1 MKKYIYTII
10 VLLILG
16 GGFYYY
22 KNHQAKKAEAN
33 KPEYM
38 TAEVSRKDIAIKVLS
53 TGSLQPFTRVEVKG
67 TIRGRIDEVF
77 VNEGSIVKRG
87 DVLATISSEER
98 NSILDAADSMLRTAR
113 ASGNSQEIREAQAA
127 LEIAQNAYKTVTIL
141 SSMEGEIISRTA
153 EPGQNVDTSSQ
164 LFVIA
169 DRLIARTDVDEVDIA
184 KIYVGLPA
192 IVILDAYPDQKVEGK
207 VTRIAREGRTVSDVV
222 VYEINIQP
230 DRLPQRWA
238 PGMTANIEFILQE
251 KKNVIS
257 VPRSAIVEAPET
269 KEGEAETPIPSRPS
283 SQNPQRPVGQ
293 RTTAGASGA
302 RRQSQNVA
310 EVRPTPAGVRVIK
323 DGEITLK
330 RVMTGMTDGRY
341 VEIISGID
349 EGETVVTGTFSQGA
363 AGQNNTSRPSA
374 GMRIRL

>member
-77 VNEGSIVKRG
+77 VNEGSVVKRG

-153 EPGQNVDTSSQ
+153 EPGQNVDTSFQ
-164 LFVIA
+164 
-169 DRLIARTDVDEVDIA
+169 
-184 KIYVGLPA
+184 
-192 IVILDAYPDQKVEGK
+192 
-207 VTRIAREGRTVSDVV
+207 
-222 VYEINIQP
+222 
-230 DRLPQRWA
+230 
-238 PGMTANIEFILQE
+238 
-251 KKNVIS
+251 
-257 VPRSAIVEAPET
+257 
-269 KEGEAETPIPSRPS
+269 
-283 SQNPQRPVGQ
+283 
-293 RTTAGASGA
+293 
-302 RRQSQNVA
+302 
-310 EVRPTPAGVRVIK
+310 
-323 DGEITLK
+323 
-330 RVMTGMTDGRY
+330 
-341 VEIISGID
+341 
-349 EGETVVTGTFSQGA
+349 
-363 AGQNNTSRPSA
+363 
-374 GMRIRL
+374 